1 MSICIQILMRIR
13 MTNEEKQAEEIS
25 VLQAIFDQKF
35 RLLDNHQYEIGIEF
49 ELPTPLNIRL
59 NDQTAVIQYLPPFIL
74 IIHYHEDYPSTQ
86 PPAFVVSCLY
96 FSKNQL
102 RKLCEKLDHYP
113 FASEVCVYDWIDL
126 IRHEIDGELILDT
139 HDPPEYGNDPRA
151 LNGYSAKTAGKVF
164 QYLINYNRESI
175 DKQFLNHL
183 QTCLIC
189 TETIPGSQC
198 IHLRNCGHFYCLDCL
213 HHYVQMTLKEGNF
226 GEKLYCPE
234 NQCKQSLL
242 PTEVRQ
248 AIQNEELYERYER
261 ITLQNSLATMSDIAW
276 CPR

>member
-35 RLLDNHQYEIGIEF
+35 RLLDNNQYEIGIEF

-139 HDPPEYGNDPRA
+139 HDPPEHGDDPRA
-151 LNGYSAKTAGKVF
+151 LNGYSTETVKKVY
-164 QYLINYNRESI
+164 QYLINYDQEFG
-175 DKQFLNHL
+175 DKQFQNRL

-189 TETIPGSQC
+189 TESVPGSDC
-198 IHLRNCGHFYCLDCL
+198 IRLHRCRHFYCQICL
-213 HHYVQMTLKEGNF
+213 NNYIQMTFKDGNF
-226 GEKLYCPE
+226 GEKLRCPQ
-234 NQCKQSLL
+234 NHCQQPLL

-261 ITLQNSLATMSDIAW
+261 ITLQNTLATMNDVAW